1 MAHYGV
7 EGQVAET
14 TYVKM
19 HDRQVPVELDLFTK
33 TVAEKNCFAS
43 MRLQQGV
50 INYAIGMHAIW
61 PTDYSPLVI
70 MKVLAENRWG
80 EAVAEDEK
88 TRTDLVKKFFNE
100 VIRENS
106 GRAVRGEPPLD
117 YKQCRAKW
125 SRTLELSFPKL
136 MEAGG
141 GKGAKSSG
149 QGQQQQQGKGQS
161 SGQQPWKTGSK
172 GTAGG
177 GGGLNMPPTA
187 VNGVPCCY
195 SFNQAAGCTRDPRGQ
210 NACKDKDG
218 KVYSTAIS
226 ATGGTIKRRSIVWEG
241 TAGLRTIEPLY
252 ICKMA
257 NKECKGANVFD

>member
-1 MAHYGV
+1 M
-7 EGQVAET
+7 AET

-33 TVAEKNCFAS
+33 TVAEKDCFAS

-117 YKQCRAKW
+117 YEQCRAKW

-136 MEAGG
+136 MEADG
-141 GKGAKSSG
+141 GKGAKSSARDSSSSKARDRAAG
-149 QGQQQQQGKGQS
+149 SSRGRRVARGQQEE
-161 SGQQPWKTGSK
+161 
-172 GTAGG
+172 
-177 GGGLNMPPTA
+177 
-187 VNGVPCCY
+187 
-195 SFNQAAGCTRDPRGQ
+195 
-210 NACKDKDG
+210 
-218 KVYSTAIS
+218 KV
-226 ATGGTIKRRSIVWEG
+226 V
-241 TAGLRTIEPLY
+241 
-252 ICKMA
+252 
-257 NKECKGANVFD
+257 